1 MLYKRR
7 LLVKNSIRIKN
18 SLTIYEPDNSIN
30 KGYLN
35 IFKEITREI
44 KLNHW
49 LTFQLFKR
57 DFLALYKQ
65 SFIGV
70 FWALI
75 IPLISVGT
83 FIILNSSGIF
93 IIGDLNVPY
102 PIYAILGMAFW
113 QIFAVGI
120 ISSSNSLVKAGSMI
134 IRINFSK
141 KSLVMASFGQSFV
154 PFLIQLF
161 LLIILFFTYQIT
173 PKLTILLIPLFLI
186 PLILLTLGLGF
197 ILSILNGVV
206 RDVGNALSFLIT
218 FFMFLTPVLY
228 EKPNEGILTSI
239 TKYNPIYYLIQ
250 VPREIILMGNSTEW
264 KGYIISCISSLI
276 VFITCIIIFHLTE
289 TRVAERI

>member
-1 MLYKRR
+1 
-7 LLVKNSIRIKN
+7 VKNSNRIEN

-44 KLNHW
+44 KLNTW

-93 IIGDLNVPY
+93 NIGDLNVPY

-218 FFMFLTPVLY
+218 FLMFLTPVLY
-228 EKPNEGILTSI
+228 EKPSEGILTSI
-239 TKYNPIYYLIQ
+239 TKFNPIYYLIQ

-276 VFITCIIIFHLTE
+276 VFMTCIIIFHLTE